1 MIVFQICGIGSCGKS
16 TILKALASRCE
27 KIEEHYSKLSPSDI
41 VGLYRYISEDRT
53 YTIIIGSGGDW
64 PDVQDEIFS
73 FYDSIKNDYDIDAI
87 FVPSRKRGY
96 TYDNIKTHSVKL
108 DARIVYYHKSFIDR
122 YQSQF
127 PDTEYFQKLYEYLG
141 NIEVENLITLLQ
153 IDESQLNEP
162 DVNAQ

>member
-1 MIVFQICGIGSCGKS
+1 MIIFQICGIGSCGKS

-96 TYDNIKTHSVKL
+96 T
-108 DARIVYYHKSFIDR
+108 
-122 YQSQF
+122 
-127 PDTEYFQKLYEYLG
+127 EYFQKLYEYLG